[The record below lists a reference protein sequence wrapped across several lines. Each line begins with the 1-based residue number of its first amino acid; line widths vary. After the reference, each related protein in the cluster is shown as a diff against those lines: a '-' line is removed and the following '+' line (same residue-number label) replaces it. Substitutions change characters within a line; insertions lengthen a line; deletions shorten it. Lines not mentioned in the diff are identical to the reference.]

1 MTVLMQEIETKASRL
16 SAEERELLAER
27 LIASID
33 KVQLS
38 PIDEAWIE
46 EVERR
51 YSSWKA
57 GHTVAIPAE
66 QALAKSR
73 EYIKK

>member
-57 GHTVAIPAE
+57 GHTVAIPSD